1 MHVIGDRKTKFIRFC
16 VFVKQAQLF
25 LFDENLLSP
34 FFSTLKY
41 LRIKLILRKFLV
53 SAFLC
58 GCWVC
63 EWESKEY
70 FWTCLEF
77 EYFKR
82 GHELHLRSM
91 QFISDEQ
98 KIILWNANV
107 HEGFLLKSRGLFL
120 LLIRKKKWFWFN
132 YIQVE

>member
-98 KIILWNANV
+98 KNYIVKCECTWGVSAKKQRIV
-107 HEGFLLKSRGLFL
+107 LLF
-120 LLIRKKKWFWFN
+120 IRKKNDFDSITYK
-132 YIQVE
+132 